1 LARRDFVEMV
11 LCVSSEAAVNETIA
25 SKSTFLNRIYD
36 AHRSLIDAI
45 ESRAPDIAGKAVRD
59 FMNFILVALPEVSRS

>member
-1 LARRDFVEMV
+1 MKPSHRR
-11 LCVSSEAAVNETIA
+11 L
-25 SKSTFLNRIYD
+25 KSTFLNPIYD